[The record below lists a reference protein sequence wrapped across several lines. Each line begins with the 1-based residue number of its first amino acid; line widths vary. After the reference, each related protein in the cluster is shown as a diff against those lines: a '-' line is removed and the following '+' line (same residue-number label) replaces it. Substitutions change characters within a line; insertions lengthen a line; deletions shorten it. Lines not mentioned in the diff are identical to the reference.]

1 MNWKNFILF
10 DFEGFNFIYF
20 EVFEFEEFHFILFE
34 AIHHDFSCPLHKL
47 LPPKTPIF
55 RTRFVLPILVR
66 SSGAHSCVHQSP
78 ICQSLLLLYAKCSG
92 TEQTSLSLPLT
103 HPSVFY
109 ALPCLLFTLFC
120 VMSIEIN
127 ILLQQN
133 SISLLLSLYI
143 SLVYISFYF

>member
-1 MNWKNFILF
+1 MKYLNLKNFILF
-10 DFEGFNFIYF
+10 YLKQSIM
-20 EVFEFEEFHFILFE
+20 ILAVRFTN
-34 AIHHDFSCPLHKL
+34 CC
-47 LPPKTPIF
+47 PPKTPVHTTRPRTF

-78 ICQSLLLLYAKCSG
+78 ICQSLLYAKCSG

-127 ILLQQN
+127 IILQKKC
-133 SISLLLSLYI
+133 LYHCYYHCI
-143 SLVYISFYF
+143 FH